1 MRFNI
6 SNQRYLKFLKKINF
20 GCLKSIF
27 FITSLSYFWIYFFNN
42 IDQISFV
49 INLEKN
55 GINLSLSFLFCVLS
69 IFFNAYSWKYI
80 VKWFGQEFKSN
91 NLVSFYVLTNIL
103 KYVPGGIWHFVERFN
118 FIKKM
123 SNPQIALYSTLI
135 EPYFMLSGSFLL
147 ASMGLIFSP
156 FYFFLIFPLVF
167 LNRKFIFLILK
178 RLGPLKGKVF
188 DVLRLPNL
196 KDQFEERINIVSFFP
211 ARALFLEIG
220 FVLSKFIGFY
230 ICLNTFY
237 TTNNLNSIFLLVIF
251 SLSWSLGLVVPTAP
265 GGVGV
270 FEACLLFFVGKSIP
284 QNIILICL
292 IYFRV
297 ISTSADLLLSLPFLI
312 ENYLKEFSF
321 FSLNL
326 VSMLLMR

>member
-6 SNQRYLKFLKKINF
+6 YNQRYLKFLKKINF
-20 GCLKSIF
+20 GGLKSIF
-27 FITSLSYFWIYFFNN
+27 FISSLSYFCIYFFDN
-42 IDQISFV
+42 IDQISFE
-49 INLEKN
+49 INLERN

-69 IFFNAYSWKYI
+69 IYLNAYAWKYI
-80 VKWFGQEFKSN
+80 VKWLGKEFKSN

-103 KYVPGGIWHFVERFN
+103 KYVPGGMWHFVERFN
-118 FIKKM
+118 FIKKI

-147 ASMGLIFSP
+147 ASLGLIFSP
-156 FYFFLIFPLVF
+156 IYFFLIFPLVF
-167 LNRKFIFLILK
+167 LNRKLIYLVLK
-178 RLGPLKGKVF
+178 RIGSLKGKVF
-188 DVLRLPNL
+188 EVLRLPNS
-196 KDQFEERINIVSFFP
+196 KDQFEERINIISFFP
-211 ARALFLEIG
+211 TRALILEIG
-220 FVLSKFIGFY
+220 FVLSKFISFY

-237 TTNNLNSIFLLVIF
+237 TSNSLNNIFLLVIF

-270 FEACLLFFVGKSIP
+270 FEACFLFFVGKSIP

-297 ISTSADLLLSLPFLI
+297 ISTLADLLLSLPFLI
-312 ENYLKEFSF
+312 GKLSK
-321 FSLNL
+321 
-326 VSMLLMR
+326 RI

>member
-6 SNQRYLKFLKKINF
+6 SNQSHSKFIKKINF
-20 GCLKSIF
+20 GNLKSIF
-27 FITSLSYFWIYFFNN
+27 FISSLLYFCIYFFDN
-42 IDQISFV
+42 IDQISFD
-49 INLEKN
+49 INLESN
-55 GINLSLSFLFCVLS
+55 GINLFLSFLFCVLS
-69 IFFNAYSWKYI
+69 IYLNAYAWKYI
-80 VKWFGQEFKSN
+80 VKWFGKEFKSN

-118 FIKKM
+118 FIKKI

-156 FYFFLIFPLVF
+156 LYFFLIFPLLF

-178 RLGPLKGKVF
+178 ILGSLKGKVF
-188 DVLRLPNL
+188 EVLRLPNS
-196 KDQFEERINIVSFFP
+196 KGQFEERINIVSFFP
-211 ARALFLEIG
+211 SRALFLEIG

-237 TTNNLNSIFLLVIF
+237 TSNTLNIIFLLVIF
-251 SLSWSLGLVVPTAP
+251 SLSWSIGLVVPAAP

-270 FEACLLFFVGKSIP
+270 FEACLLLFVGKSIP
-284 QNIILICL
+284 ENIILISL
-292 IYFRV
+292 VYFRV

-312 ENYLKEFSF
+312 RK
-321 FSLNL
+321 
-326 VSMLLMR
+326 VSKRI

>member
-1 MRFNI
+1 MRFNS
-6 SNQRYLKFLKKINF
+6 SNKLYFKFLKKINF

-27 FITSLSYFWIYFFNN
+27 FITSLSYFCIYFFNN
-42 IDQISFV
+42 IDQISFDV
-49 INLEKN
+49 NLERN
-55 GINLSLSFLFCVLS
+55 GINLFLSFLFCILS
-69 IFFNAYSWKYI
+69 IYLNAYAWKYI
-80 VKWFGQEFKSN
+80 VRWFGKEFKSN

-118 FIKKM
+118 FIKKL
-123 SNPQIALYSTLI
+123 SNSQIALYSTLI

-147 ASMGLIFSP
+147 ASLGLIFSP
-156 FYFFLIFPLVF
+156 IYFFLIFPLVF
-167 LNRKFIFLILK
+167 LNRKLIYLVLK
-178 RLGPLKGKVF
+178 IIGSLKGKVF
-188 DVLRLPNL
+188 EVLRLPNS
-196 KDQFEERINIVSFFP
+196 KGQFEGKVNIISFFP
-211 ARALFLEIG
+211 TRALILEIG

-230 ICLNTFY
+230 FCLNTFY
-237 TTNNLNSIFLLVIF
+237 ASNTLNSIFLLVIF

-270 FEACLLFFVGKSIP
+270 FEACFLFFVGKSIP

-312 ENYLKEFSF
+312 RKLSK
-321 FSLNL
+321 
-326 VSMLLMR
+326 RI

>member
-1 MRFNI
+1 MRFNF
-6 SNQRYLKFLKKINF
+6 SNRLYLKFFKKINF

-27 FITSLSYFWIYFFNN
+27 FITSLSYFCIYFVYNF
-42 IDQISFV
+42 DEISFD

-69 IFFNAYSWKYI
+69 IYLNAYAWKYI
-80 VKWFGQEFKSN
+80 VRWFGKEFKSK

-118 FIKKM
+118 FIKKI

-135 EPYFMLSGSFLL
+135 EPYFMLTGSFLL

-156 FYFFLIFPLVF
+156 FYFFLIFPLIF
-167 LNRKFIFLILK
+167 LNRKFIFLIFK
-178 RLGPLKGKVF
+178 ILGSLKGKVIE
-188 DVLRLPNL
+188 VLRLPNS
-196 KDQFEERINIVSFFP
+196 KGQFEERINIVSFFP
-211 ARALFLEIG
+211 SRALFLEIG

-237 TTNNLNSIFLLVIF
+237 TNNNINIIYLLAVF
-251 SLSWSLGLVVPTAP
+251 SLSWSIGLVVPTAP

-270 FEACLLFFVGKSIP
+270 FEAFLLFFVGRNIP
-284 QNIILICL
+284 QNVILVSL
-292 IYFRV
+292 IYFRI
-297 ISTSADLLLSLPFLI
+297 ISTSADLLLGLPLI
-312 ENYLKEFSF
+312 IRKLFQKI
-321 FSLNL
+321 
-326 VSMLLMR
+326 

>member
-6 SNQRYLKFLKKINF
+6 SNQPHSKFIKKINF
-20 GCLKSIF
+20 GNLKSIF
-27 FITSLSYFWIYFFNN
+27 FISSLLYFCIYFFDN
-42 IDQISFV
+42 IDQISFD
-49 INLEKN
+49 INLERN
-55 GINLSLSFLFCVLS
+55 GINLFLSFLFCVLS
-69 IFFNAYSWKYI
+69 IYLNAYAWKYI
-80 VKWFGQEFKSN
+80 VKWFGKEFKSN

-103 KYVPGGIWHFVERFN
+103 KYVPGGVWHFVERFN
-118 FIKKM
+118 FIKKI

-156 FYFFLIFPLVF
+156 LYFFLIFPLLF

-178 RLGPLKGKVF
+178 ILGSLKGKVF
-188 DVLRLPNL
+188 EVFRLPNS
-196 KDQFEERINIVSFFP
+196 KGQFEERINIVSFFP
-211 ARALFLEIG
+211 SRALFLEIG

-237 TTNNLNSIFLLVIF
+237 TSNTLNIIFLLVIF
-251 SLSWSLGLVVPTAP
+251 SLSWSIGLVVPAAP

-270 FEACLLFFVGKSIP
+270 FEACLLLFVGKSIP
-284 QNIILICL
+284 ENIILISL
-292 IYFRV
+292 VYFRV

-312 ENYLKEFSF
+312 RK
-321 FSLNL
+321 
-326 VSMLLMR
+326 VSKRI

>member
-1 MRFNI
+1 MSFNI
-6 SNQRYLKFLKKINF
+6 GNSEYWRFFKKISF
-20 GCLKSIF
+20 GNIKSIF
-27 FITSLSYFWIYFFNN
+27 FISSLLYFFVYFFYN
-42 IDQISFV
+42 IDQISFD

-55 GINLSLSFLFCVLS
+55 GIDLSLSFLFCVLS
-69 IFFNAYSWKYI
+69 IYLNAYAWKYI
-80 VKWFGQEFKSN
+80 AKWFGKEFKRK

-118 FIKKM
+118 FIKKI

-156 FYFFLIFPLVF
+156 FYIFLIVPLVF

-178 RLGPLKGKVF
+178 RLGSLKGKVF
-188 DVLRLPNL
+188 EVLRLPNS
-196 KDQFEERINIVSFFP
+196 KDQFEERINIISFFP
-211 ARALFLEIG
+211 TRALFLEIG

-237 TTNNLNSIFLLVIF
+237 ASNTLNIIFLLVIF
-251 SLSWSLGLVVPTAP
+251 SLSWSLGLVVPAAP

-270 FEACLLFFVGKSIP
+270 FEACLLLFVGKSIP
-284 QNIILICL
+284 ENIILISL
-292 IYFRV
+292 VYFRI
-297 ISTSADLLLSLPFLI
+297 ISTSADLFLSLPFLI
-312 ENYLKEFSF
+312 RK
-321 FSLNL
+321 
-326 VSMLLMR
+326 VSKRI

>member
-1 MRFNI
+1 MRFNS
-6 SNQRYLKFLKKINF
+6 SNNLYLKFLKKINF
-20 GCLKSIF
+20 GGLKSTF
-27 FITSLSYFWIYFFNN
+27 FISSLLYFCIYFFNN
-42 IDQISFV
+42 IDQISFD
-49 INLEKN
+49 INLERN

-69 IFFNAYSWKYI
+69 IYLNAYAWKYI
-80 VKWFGQEFKSN
+80 VKWFGKEFKSN

-103 KYVPGGIWHFVERFN
+103 KYVPGGVWHFVERFN
-118 FIKKM
+118 FIKKI

-156 FYFFLIFPLVF
+156 FYFFLIVPLAF

-178 RLGPLKGKVF
+178 RLGSLKGKLF
-188 DVLRLPNL
+188 EVLRLPNS
-196 KDQFEERINIVSFFP
+196 KDQFEERINIISFFP
-211 ARALFLEIG
+211 TRALFLEIG

-237 TTNNLNSIFLLVIF
+237 ASDTLNIIFLLVIF

-270 FEACLLFFVGKSIP
+270 FEASLLFFVGKSIP
-284 QNIILICL
+284 QNMILISL

-297 ISTSADLLLSLPFLI
+297 ISTSADLLLSFPFLI
-312 ENYLKEFSF
+312 RKLSK
-321 FSLNL
+321 
-326 VSMLLMR
+326 RI